1 MNAPKA
7 TTQVVVNLPELLG
20 HPSVLN
26 MSSLPMASAN
36 PLQKIFDDAKGE
48 FQRKL
53 PAGTR
58 FQDLLGVTTVNE
70 LYDATDKL
78 QQNHPTRLRHMKR
91 IQPFLARIQAF
102 AGVVEVFVQVQPEI
116 LALIWGPIK
125 LLLTLTI
132 EWQQGFEAIVRTMER
147 IGELLPMFTNVSS
160 DFVDKTHIQD
170 VLGLLYRDILD
181 FHWKSLEFFTL
192 PRELSRHTTLG
203 LGYIC

>member
-1 MNAPKA
+1 
-7 TTQVVVNLPELLG
+7 
-20 HPSVLN
+20 
-26 MSSLPMASAN
+26 MASPG
-36 PLQKIFDDAKGE
+36 PLQKVFNDAKKE

-53 PAGTR
+53 SAGTQ
-58 FQDLLGVTTVNE
+58 FQELLGVATVDE

-78 QQNHPTRLRHMKR
+78 QQSHPTRLRHMKR

-147 IGELLPMFTNVSS
+147 IGELLPMFTNVSG
-160 DFVDKTHIQD
+160 DFVDKERIQD

-192 PRELSRHTTLG
+192 PRELSRHTIIG
-203 LGYIC
+203 LGCVC